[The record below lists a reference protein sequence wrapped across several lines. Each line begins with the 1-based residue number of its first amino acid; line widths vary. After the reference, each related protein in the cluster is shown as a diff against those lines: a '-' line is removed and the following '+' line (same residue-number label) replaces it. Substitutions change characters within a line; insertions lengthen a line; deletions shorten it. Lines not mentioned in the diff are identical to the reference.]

1 MRKGTKVILLRLAL
15 VAGLLAVWQLLALQ
29 AVADGNNN
37 FEVYFSSPIA
47 ILQALLDNRALL
59 LSDTGMTLSEAFL
72 GFCIGVVTGVITAI
86 LFAQFEIVD
95 LVVEPIFQ
103 ALNSIPRPALAP
115 LLIIW
120 FGLGMVSKVTVAW
133 SVVFFIMFYNVHAG
147 VKSIDPD
154 YVKSIRLLGASSRQ
168 IIGIVIVPAI
178 VSWVFAALRICV
190 AYSLLGAI
198 VGEFAGATSGLGYR
212 LIVAEGLLQTDLLYA
227 IILILMLVGYVL
239 AATTKRIESR
249 LLRWRPPVTAI

>member
-1 MRKGTKVILLRLAL
+1 MTTSAKVVLLRLAL
-15 VAGLLAVWQLLALQ
+15 VIGLLALWQLLSLPSIAGSDHFQ
-29 AVADGNNN
+29 I
-37 FEVYFSSPIA
+37 YFSSPLA
-47 ILQALLDNRALL
+47 IFKALLDNGGLL
-59 LSDTGMTLSEAFL
+59 LTDTGITLSEALL
-72 GFCIGVVTGVITAI
+72 GFSIGIVTGVITAI
-86 LFAQFEIVD
+86 IFARFEIID

-154 YVKSIRLLGASSRQ
+154 YIKSIRLLGANSRQ
-168 IIGIVIVPAI
+168 IARIVIAPAI
-178 VSWVFAALRICV
+178 VSWIFAALRVCV

-227 IILILMLVGYVL
+227 IILILMVVGYAL
-239 AATTKRIESR
+239 AGVTKRIENR
-249 LLRWRPPVTAI
+249 LLRWRPPVAAM